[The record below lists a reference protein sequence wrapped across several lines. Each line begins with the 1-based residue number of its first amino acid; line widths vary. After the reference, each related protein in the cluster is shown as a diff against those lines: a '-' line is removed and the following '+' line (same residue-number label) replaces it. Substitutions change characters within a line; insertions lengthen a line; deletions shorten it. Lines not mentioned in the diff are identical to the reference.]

1 MRPRR
6 PPPYTTG
13 ICAFASAAP
22 TLWAAVAYIA
32 SAPGDE
38 AQLLSASVEE
48 PISSQNANGLAIARV
63 YGEGGGGD
71 AGGCAGHCE

>member
-38 AQLLSASVEE
+38 AQLMSA
-48 PISSQNANGLAIARV
+48 PRMLRSSQDADRLAIVRV
-63 YGEGGGGD
+63 DGEGGGGG